1 MSLLSISSAGLSLE
15 LCGVSRNGG
24 EGNNSCPL
32 YSVTLA
38 LGTGLFLRL
47 FQDLFLLLLFS
58 SALKTFSSFTLTHKS
73 CSLRRASTAETED
86 SKLFRFDSTLSIRVQ
101 SASTKVSN
109 PGLTVSD
116 VSQRIPQRRIDNF
129 WKGKEGIGYGIGIS
143 RHPTLNN
150 LDFSRM
156 EDTVGENSDIRLTSL
171 VPFPIDPTLWVPCPK
186 RSFICCALLPQK
198 STVKRRFFVPFQ
210 EKLER
215 SSRRENNP
223 GTGNTFWSSHRS
235 QGDAG
240 HLEQKNQSLNRKNRE
255 EKGGPLE
262 RRLRRLQLSIVL
274 PRLPFSLLSSSN
286 ID

>member
-109 PGLTVSD
+109 LGLTVSD

-129 WKGKEGIGYGIGIS
+129 WKGKEGIGYGIGMS
-143 RHPTLNN
+143 RHPKLNN
-150 LDFSRM
+150 LEFSRM
-156 EDTVGENSDIRLTSL
+156 EDTVDENSDILRTSPASASL
-171 VPFPIDPTLWVPCPK
+171 AIDPTLWVPCPI
-186 RSFICCALLPQK
+186 RSFICCALCHESQL
-198 STVKRRFFVPFQ
+198 SSDAFFVPFQ
-210 EKLER
+210 EKNSRGRRLER
-215 SSRRENNP
+215 ANP

-235 QGDAG
+235 QVDAG

-255 EKGGPLE
+255 EKCGP
-262 RRLRRLQLSIVL
+262 
-274 PRLPFSLLSSSN
+274 
-286 ID
+286 